1 MDLCS
6 CLEKADSCQR
16 ESNERVE
23 MVMSELV
30 TKDLQ
35 LEAIIDER
43 DKWRECAH
51 VTSKELDK

>member
-1 MDLCS
+1 
-6 CLEKADSCQR
+6 
-16 ESNERVE
+16 
-23 MVMSELV
+23 MSELV